1 MQARKNSRVQ
11 DPRISHRFLRAAAR
25 LISFATHVRAWRRLK
40 TRFETKIE
48 IGVETLSFRPLL
60 PFIETLEILSPAEN
74 LNFQPVTLSSKRI
87 HRFRR
92 TA

>member
-1 MQARKNSRVQ
+1 MHGAKK
-11 DPRISHRFLRAAAR
+11 FLRTGSAHIPPILARR

-60 PFIETLEILSPAEN
+60 PFIATLEILSPAEN
-74 LNFQPVTLSSKRI
+74 LNFQPVTLSIYPRI
-87 HRFRR
+87 HRFRW